1 MHFKKLCLIVK
12 VSKTSLHIIFI
23 CTFWHI
29 LFTGL
34 IIKTIMSDY
43 HIETFTSSF
52 ENLSHVEETRKYPST
67 NLLISLFP
75 FLPSSI
81 FTSLAESIARIRLP
95 TCYQKYHFNSME
107 NS

>member
-1 MHFKKLCLIVK
+1 MPIVK

-23 CTFWHI
+23 CTFGHI

-34 IIKTIMSDY
+34 IIRTITSDY
-43 HIETFTSSF
+43 NIETFTSSF
-52 ENLSHVEETRKYPST
+52 ENLNHVKEAIQYPLT
-67 NLLISLFP
+67 NLLVSLFL

-95 TCYQKYHFNSME
+95 TYFQKYHFNSME